1 LAAGDLIVVV
11 DAVERRQDA
20 QRILVHGSVGL

>member
-1 LAAGDLIVVV
+1 LAAGDLIVV